1 MARLPALEVDAAH
14 DQRQLCAEIDRLL
27 DGETVPQ
34 LMQDG
39 PQHAVGLVLI
49 GKIAVVAQLLEP
61 FLHQLH
67 GMADGGLKG
76 HGCSSFAGSRSMLTG
91 VAQL

>member
-1 MARLPALEVDAAH
+1 VRQKLHGHAIQELLLRAHLLGHMARLPALEVDAAH

-49 GKIAVVAQLLEP
+49 GKIAVVA
-61 FLHQLH
+61 
-67 GMADGGLKG
+67 
-76 HGCSSFAGSRSMLTG
+76 
-91 VAQL
+91 